1 MGKPIPKYTE
11 EFKRSLVS
19 LYRNGKS
26 QSQLCAE
33 FGVSHSALAKWVKRF
48 SEDIEDNNSPM
59 TAKQL
64 HDLQKRIAR
73 LEEEN
78 LILKK
83 ALAIFTPH
91 SLNAL
96 RLFII

>member
-11 EFKRSLVS
+11 EFKRSLVT

-26 QSQLCAE
+26 LSQLCAE
-33 FGVSHSALAKWVKRF
+33 FGVSHSALTKWVKLF

-91 SLNAL
+91 
-96 RLFII
+96 

>member
-11 EFKRSLVS
+11 EFKRSLVT

-26 QSQLCAE
+26 LSLLCAE
-33 FGVSHSALAKWVKRF
+33 FGVSHSALAKWVKLF

-91 SLNAL
+91 
-96 RLFII
+96 